1 MLAYYVALKTI
12 YNQPVHDV
20 KSVALYGGSIY
31 LIFGIPLYIG
41 LFDVLKSKVPP
52 SYSGVIYIGCIILS
66 GVLLTLL
73 VVLLGGGKV
82 QQLISSESSLFG
94 IYISYQ
100 VLSLAPYAYQKGKYI
115 KSNV

>member
-1 MLAYYVALKTI
+1 MKTI

-94 IYISYQ
+94 ILYIVSG
-100 VLSLAPYAYQKGKYI
+100 VVFGSICLSERKIYK
-115 KSNV
+115 V